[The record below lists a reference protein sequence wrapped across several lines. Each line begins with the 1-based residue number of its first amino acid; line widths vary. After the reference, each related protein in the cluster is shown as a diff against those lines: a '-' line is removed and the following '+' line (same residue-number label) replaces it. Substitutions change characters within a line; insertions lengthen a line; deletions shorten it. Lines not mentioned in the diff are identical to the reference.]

1 MTSEFAGGLRSDFKL
16 RTENMMVNF
25 NDIMETITMIQEE
38 NLDIRTITMGISLL
52 DCADSDIDVSCQK
65 IYDKITAK
73 AARLVEVGESIEKKY
88 GIPIVNK
95 RISVT
100 PIAMLVAASGG
111 DPVKY
116 AKTLDKAAKKVG
128 VNFIGGFSALVQK
141 GFSAGDRELIEA
153 IPRALAET
161 EFVCSSVNIGSTKAG
176 INMDAVKLMGEA
188 VKKTAELTKDNQC
201 IGAAKLVVFCNA
213 PEDNPFMAGAF
224 HGPGEP
230 DVVLNVGV
238 SGPGVVRSALAKLPE
253 DAPLNE
259 VAELIKKTAF
269 KITRMGQLVGT
280 EASKMLD
287 VPFGIIDLSLAPT
300 PAVGD
305 SVAYIL
311 EEIGL
316 QQCGTHGTTAALAM
330 LNDAVKKGG
339 VMASSSVGGL
349 SGAFIPVTE
358 DAGMIDA
365 ARKGVLSIEKLEA
378 MTAVCSVGLD
388 MIIVPGETQSSTI
401 SAIIADEAAIGMVN
415 SKTTAVR
422 VIPAIGLSEGE
433 ELDVGGLLG
442 QGPVMKLRPESSAK
456 MIARGGRIPA
466 PMQSL
471 KN

>member
-1 MTSEFAGGLRSDFKL
+1 ML
-16 RTENMMVNF
+16 NMK
-25 NDIMETITMIQEE
+25 DIMETITMIQEE

-52 DCADSDIDVSCQK
+52 DCADTDIDKSCEKVYEK
-65 IYDKITAK
+65 ICRCAK
-73 AARLVEVGESIEKKY
+73 DLVKTGREIEKKY

-100 PIAMLVAASGG
+100 PIAMLLAVSGG

-116 AKTLDKAAKKVG
+116 AKTLDKAAKAVEID
-128 VNFIGGFSALVQK
+128 FIGGFSALVQK
-141 GFSAGDRELIEA
+141 GFSAGDKELIEA
-153 IPRALAET
+153 IPQALAET
-161 EFVCSSVNIGSTKAG
+161 DFVCSSVNVGSTRAG
-176 INMDAVKLMGEA
+176 INMDAVKMMGE
-188 VKKTAELTKDNQC
+188 VVRKTAELTQDKQC
-201 IGAAKLVVFCNA
+201 MGAAKLVIFCNA
-213 PEDNPFMAGAF
+213 VEDNPFMAGAF

-230 DVVLNVGV
+230 DTVIHVGV
-238 SGPGVVRSALAKLPE
+238 SGPGVVRAALQKLPD
-253 DAPLNE
+253 DASMDE

-280 EASKMLD
+280 EASKALG

-305 SVAYIL
+305 SVAHIL

-316 QQCGTHGTTAALAM
+316 DMCGACGTTAALAM

-339 VMASSSVGGL
+339 VMASSHVGGL
-349 SGAFIPVTE
+349 SGAFIPVAE

-365 ARKGVLSIEKLEA
+365 ARAGTLSIEKLEA

-388 MIIVPGETQSSTI
+388 MIVIPGETPAEVI
-401 SAIIADEAAIGMVN
+401 SALIADEAAIGMIN

-422 VIPAIGLSEGE
+422 VIPAIGLKDGE
-433 ELDVGGLLG
+433 ELEFGGLFG
-442 QGPVMKLRPESSAK
+442 TGPVMKISQVSPAK
-456 MIARGGRIPA
+456 MINRGGRIPA
-466 PMQSL
+466 PIQSL